1 MTAMALEKP
10 RYDDPRLMR
19 DLLLRYTDLARVHS
33 LRSVIVGMS
42 APEGDLIFP
51 EVIDFLESALRV
63 DDRIFRMTRER
74 AMLFL
79 ADVDRSQ
86 AELVIE
92 RNLSAF
98 RATFGTSAEPEVSAR
113 YFEVLPQARP
123 LSVREVL
130 PALFIGAPA
139 ELQAH

>member
-1 MTAMALEKP
+1 MTAMALEKS

-19 DLLLRYTDLARVHS
+19 DLLIRYTDLAKKHM
-33 LRSVIVGMS
+33 LCSVIVGMS

-79 ADVDRSQ
+79 ADIDRAQ
-86 AELVIE
+86 AELVVA
-92 RNLSAF
+92 RNLEAF
-98 RATFGTSAEPEVSAR
+98 RANFSTSAEPELCAR
-113 YFEVLPQARP
+113 YFEVRPQAQA
-123 LSVREVL
+123 LSVRDVL
-130 PALFIGAPA
+130 PALFVTATG